1 MNEQILLFIDITLP
15 IADDNAPEAAGNL
28 LTGQI
33 VMHGIT
39 VACRH
44 QSLDDSSSFWYL
56 IALAVAKIRQVYL
69 VALTTIGVVEY

>member
-44 QSLDDSSSFWYL
+44 HSLDDSSSFWL
-56 IALAVAKIRQVYL
+56 LCF
-69 VALTTIGVVEY
+69 